1 MENLEQ
7 IIAVASAGVGLLATL
22 TGFLIPLVKSVK
34 AKNKLMALKRLSSVL
49 QSLIMDAEQFVNF
62 SGEEKKEYVL
72 TKANRY
78 AIENNIPF
86 DESAV
91 DNEIEKIVN
100 LSKNVNVG
108 LRTAST
114 TNVNQSDKYK
124 IG

>member
-1 MENLEQ
+1 
-7 IIAVASAGVGLLATL
+7 
-22 TGFLIPLVKSVK
+22 
-34 AKNKLMALKRLSSVL
+34 MALKELSSVL

-124 IG
+124 IE